1 MPETLRFILD
11 GRPFE
16 ASVEPATP
24 LVSVLQEGCG
34 VRVACARAV
43 CGACTV
49 LIDGLPA
56 ASCAVFAFQA
66 EGTRIETVRGLTRD
80 GVPHPLQRA
89 FARHSAFQCGYCTAG
104 FLMLAK
110 ALLDTH
116 PRPDRATIT
125 EWLSS
130 NFCRCTGYAT
140 MIEAVEEAA
149 LEMAP

>member
-1 MPETLRFILD
+1 MPETLRFTLD

-16 ASVEPATP
+16 ASVEPSTP
-24 LVSVLQEGCG
+24 LATLLREGCG

-66 EGTRIETVRGLTRD
+66 EGTRIETVAGLT
-80 GVPHPLQRA
+80 PAHPLPRA
-89 FARHSAFQCGYCTAG
+89 FAKHSAFQCGYCTAG

-110 ALLDTH
+110 ALIAAH

-130 NFCRCTGYAT
+130 NICRCTGYAT
-140 MIEAVEEAA
+140 MIEAIEEAA
-149 LEMAP
+149 AEMSA